1 MEEMVVNAP
10 EARGSPAA
18 APTRA
23 TVTVNVWP
31 VRSADSMV
39 ASLIVAVL
47 AKAPV
52 PQPVEVSAEW
62 TTLPDDPNAPTTT
75 APAGSGSYAVVIEPA
90 DGPSI
95 PVTQAPRTRTVH
107 TTAWPDYR
115 DEVEASLHVA
125 ELTYSPADG
134 TLTGTLECRRPPI
147 ALAYDLTLHPQGG
160 SRPRDVSCGSVNF
173 DRGGNGSVTFSRRI
187 PNLNASA
194 ADLFFEYS
202 DGTSTSGLPADAV
215 VWSSPVVL
223 RNVPIR
229 RITK

>member
-1 MEEMVVNAP
+1 
-10 EARGSPAA
+10 
-18 APTRA
+18 
-23 TVTVNVWP
+23 VNVRP
-31 VRSADSMV
+31 IRSPDGVLA
-39 ASLIVAVL
+39 ALIVAVL
-47 AKAPV
+47 AKPPV

-62 TTLPDDPNAPTTT
+62 ITLPDDPSAPTT

-95 PVTQAPRTRTVH
+95 PVRQAPLTRTVR

-115 DEVEASLHVA
+115 EEVEASLHVA

-147 ALAYDLTLHPQGG
+147 ALAYDLTIHLQGG
-160 SRPRDVSCGSVNF
+160 SHPREVSCGPVNF
-173 DRGGNGSVTFSRRI
+173 DRGGTRSVTFSTRI
-187 PNLNASA
+187 PNLTTGA
-194 ADLFFEYS
+194 ADLFLEYS
-202 DGTSTSGLPADAV
+202 DHTSTSGLPADAV

-229 RITK
+229 RVTQ